1 MPFQTSRSTVWNAL
15 LILYK
20 RITLYIWKQVDTLLP
35 DTTLTYT
42 EALRSGHGG
51 GYN

>member
-1 MPFQTSRSTVWNAL
+1 MPFQTSRGTVRDVP

-20 RITLYIWKQVDTLLP
+20 RIILYIWKQVDALLL

-42 EALRSGHGG
+42 EARRSGDGG
-51 GYN
+51 G